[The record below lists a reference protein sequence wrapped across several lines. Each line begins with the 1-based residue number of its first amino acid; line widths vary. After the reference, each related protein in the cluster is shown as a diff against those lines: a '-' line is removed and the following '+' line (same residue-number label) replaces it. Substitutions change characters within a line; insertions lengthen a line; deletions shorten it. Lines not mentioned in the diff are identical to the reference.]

1 MEGRGWCLCVV
12 SRRHSRTALWLV
24 ILYRTCYLKVLWQT
38 MRTVVLTGRARVSIK
53 VWLFVYLGFLN
64 VGVFVCFFFLSSFFF
79 FFCTVRSYLLN
90 IFSGSWFLKVI
101 ELIVCTSM
109 CVCYDLNIFDV
120 CCFRVPFLYIYLE
133 KGCKFQGTQFFWFYV
148 LIIRA

>member
-1 MEGRGWCLCVV
+1 M
-12 SRRHSRTALWLV
+12 
-24 ILYRTCYLKVLWQT
+24 
-38 MRTVVLTGRARVSIK
+38 LTGRARVSIK
-53 VWLFVYLGFLN
+53 VWLFVYLGFLD
-64 VGVFVCFFFLSSFFF
+64 VGVFVCFFFLSFVFF

-101 ELIVCTSM
+101 ELIVCTNM

-133 KGCKFQGTQFFWFYV
+133 KGCKFQGTQFF
-148 LIIRA
+148 